1 MTGLKSFCV
10 SQVLSVIIHEY
21 CSARTNT
28 NMNAQAHYVLT
39 HPRTKRTQTQ
49 LLYSHLLACTH
60 AFQIIHTI
68 GVYRGQ
74 YKNGVRHGH
83 GTRSSA
89 AYERDPRSTTN
100 VSSASDGTKKIS
112 VTSISSDRWSQ
123 ETSGGSRLSNAV
135 AVTRTETTM
144 SLESSAQIYEGEW
157 KDDKRHGH
165 GVLKVPGHR
174 TYYGQWEENTKTGY
188 GVLLYNDGRK
198 EEGQWQNGKLINTLK
213 RKKALSLRNHN
224 LEGKVKL
231 AHITAIQMSITARSK
246 AELAES
252 RASSAS
258 TKFQSA
264 QKCVQQAVKD
274 AQTAREKANMCK
286 NAPRVAGT

>member
-1 MTGLKSFCV
+1 
-10 SQVLSVIIHEY
+10 
-21 CSARTNT
+21 
-28 NMNAQAHYVLT
+28 
-39 HPRTKRTQTQ
+39 
-49 LLYSHLLACTH
+49 
-60 AFQIIHTI
+60 
-68 GVYRGQ
+68 
-74 YKNGVRHGH
+74 
-83 GTRSSA
+83 
-89 AYERDPRSTTN
+89 
-100 VSSASDGTKKIS
+100 
-112 VTSISSDRWSQ
+112 
-123 ETSGGSRLSNAV
+123 
-135 AVTRTETTM
+135 M
-144 SLESSAQIYEGEW
+144 SLESSAQSYEGEW

-224 LEGKVKL
+224 REGKVKL

-258 TKFQSA
+258 AKFQSA
-264 QKCVQQAVKD
+264 QKCVQTYRLVGLFGATTMKRPGASPTSKQSY
-274 AQTAREKANMCK
+274 QCLIMSITTLCWR
-286 NAPRVAGT
+286 TSI